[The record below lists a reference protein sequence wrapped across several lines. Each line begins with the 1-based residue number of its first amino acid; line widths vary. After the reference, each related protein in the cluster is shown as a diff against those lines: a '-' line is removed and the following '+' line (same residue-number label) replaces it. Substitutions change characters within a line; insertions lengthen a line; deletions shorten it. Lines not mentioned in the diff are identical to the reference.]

1 MAAVRKKIIGI
12 TGDVNPEY
20 GSGVVYRDQYGIH
33 WEFWQSMGE
42 EDEKGK
48 ERYIVYRGDVPDDVF
63 AEYNWL
69 KAEGVASSIG
79 MEPEELE
86 ALGRSKKIADR
97 VEAMEAIF
105 SGYESAE
112 NFDGYPTERTIGEIN
127 RRWGRVFSA
136 MRQGKRP
143 RLKENPGPCKCWM
156 PRVTH
161 VGGKKVNARRGR
173 GRRHNPGTVMEQA
186 QELRE
191 SIKARI
197 SAPYV
202 STNLYT
208 LGGPERPS
216 VGVTI
221 SFDPREQWANG
232 ILENSKFVKLMVNFS
247 EHTIEHV
254 VGDKVERFRKTRFK
268 DTNEVVAKL
277 SKWVEA
283 QKAGGRK
290 TNSGCTSRMTKAIEI
305 HDAMHAGEPAKSLC
319 KRAGHEYVGHR
330 TAMNPPPPMS
340 KGAPSAKLL
349 KATFRDLSDVDARH
363 LNKAMRVAVAGG
375 HKVVDSTLEL
385 LNRKI
390 GGYGVEAI
398 EGNWHDRYYQ
408 NIVALYVNMGDTYVA
423 TVLYNT
429 VTDTFSVTSMGD
441 FVEANTRRYGIQ

>member
-1 MAAVRKKIIGI
+1 MATTRKKIIGI

-42 EDEKGK
+42 EDDRGK
-48 ERYIVYRGDVPDDVF
+48 EKYIVYRGDVPDDVF

-79 MEPEELE
+79 MDVEDLK
-86 ALGRSKKIADR
+86 ALGRSKKIGDR
-97 VEAMEAIF
+97 VQALEAIF
-105 SGYESAE
+105 PGYESAE
-112 NFDGYPTERTIGEIN
+112 NFDGYPMELTLGEIN
-127 RRWGRVFSA
+127 RRWGRVFSSA
-136 MRQGKRP
+136 RHTAGP
-143 RLKENPGPCKCWM
+143 RWKENSG
-156 PRVTH
+156 RSA
-161 VGGKKVNARRGR
+161 KKVNARRGR
-173 GRRHNPGTVMEQA
+173 GRRRNPGTVMEQA

-191 SIKARI
+191 AIKARI

-202 STNLYT
+202 STNIYT
-208 LGGPERPS
+208 LGGPDRPS

-232 ILENSKFVKLMVNFS
+232 ILENSKYNKFMVHFDDHS
-247 EHTIEHV
+247 IV
-254 VGDKVERFRKTRFK
+254 DLSGYGVERFRKARFK
-268 DTNEVVAKL
+268 DTNDAVAKL

-290 TNSGCTSRMTKAIEI
+290 TNPGCTSRMTKAIEI

-319 KRAGHEYVGHR
+319 KRAGYEYVGHR
-330 TAMNPPPPMS
+330 TAMNPPPPMG

-349 KATFRDLSDVDARH
+349 KATFRDLTDADARH
-363 LNKAMRVAVAGG
+363 LNKAMRVAVAGR

-385 LNRKI
+385 ISRKI

-408 NIVALYVNMGDTYVA
+408 NIVALYVNMGDVYDA
-423 TVLYNT
+423 TILYNT
-429 VTDTFSVTSMGD
+429 VTNAFSVTTVGD
-441 FVEANTRRYGIQ
+441 FVEHNERRYGIH